1 MPMEPSHIMSSV
13 GFIKEDIG
21 KGNQILLYQIK
32 HTTFTN
38 CFVML
43 FYHPSA
49 KGENWEALKMMNQL
63 AKTYLKQNRNA
74 SPKAICKN
82 LHNESFYNYL

>member
-1 MPMEPSHIMSSV
+1 
-13 GFIKEDIG
+13 
-21 KGNQILLYQIK
+21 
-32 HTTFTN
+32 
-38 CFVML
+38 ML

-82 LHNESFYNYL
+82 LHNESFDNYL